1 MIMKKIFKYTLT
13 ILAIVGLAA
22 ACQKEVEDVYKPAEP
37 DASNCYGVYFP
48 IQEAAGDHVVD
59 PTAETKV
66 IITVSREKSEGALN
80 DVPYT
85 VTATSDGAAIADPST
100 IFELGKINFA
110 DGQSETTLEINYPK
124 TEVGVAYSCV
134 IAIEKGQYAST
145 YSANATQLTFG
156 VTRVKWNNLGKV
168 RVREDMLASTSLS
181 GYIDPVHKV
190 LEADILER
198 DDMPGMFRVKGLY
211 SPENLLSWLK
221 PDFREY
227 IDGADAELFFVVDAT
242 NPKKVWIQ
250 YTSVGWQFFSNGVF
264 FIGSLVDANEA
275 YCPTISSKKYASY
288 VSDANY
294 GTLENNV
301 ITFPAKGLCYG
312 FAADDWWN
320 VANNDGMTYF
330 ALPERKDASGKLIP
344 AGVPVDYSVKL
355 EVGLTEEGVVPVAV
369 TAGLDI
375 ASIKYAV
382 YDGEL
387 NAAQAANRAIAI
399 ADGSD
404 ISDVYDG
411 LKPNAGATAKV
422 GAFGVEAEET
432 GIYTLV
438 AVGCD
443 ADGKAQQDAYI
454 VFTYVSAEDPVPVVI
469 SCGLEVTGKYA
480 PKGYTTEN
488 SLEFYIFGEDITDA
502 KIGVFKSM
510 DLKTKGAAAIVSS
523 LMAAKSL
530 PDEAIDA
537 INDGGYVDV
546 AAGLS
551 PGTEYFLAVW
561 ATNGFE
567 EDIFM
572 SEYATTEGDP
582 LPIYMDYTTADFYAD
597 GRFANAEAAFG
608 TWNYYGVDA
617 YGSLGVREYLGPVT
631 ISASETPAEGPD
643 DSGLYDEYVYVTG
656 LFGDLS
662 WLANYGF
669 PTDATVEMDVYNGII
684 YIFNLKT
691 VEGAYDVRMGAKAVN
706 SWNYTL
712 EYASA
717 FIPVL
722 EGYYAYVDVSQ
733 YAASYNFCGI
743 GLSEAE
749 AGWIAKIWDPLLVDP
764 KLDNNGVIPAGVSAA
779 ASNAKS
785 LIQEIAARHE
795 NLVETEKGRIQSI
808 IDEYKNAARNLFAP
822 AGIEGAERTPKQ
834 VSVKV
839 VPMAPV
845 ATQSTQPTGAPGYL
859 PQVAR

>member
-13 ILAIVGLAA
+13 ILAIAGFAA

-37 DASNCYGVYFP
+37 DATNCYGVYFP

-124 TEVGVAYSCV
+124 TEVGVSYSCI

-145 YSANATQLTFG
+145 YSSNATQITYG
-156 VTRVKWNNLGKV
+156 VTRVKWNDLGTV

-190 LEADILER
+190 MEAQIFER

-211 SPENLLSWLK
+211 SPENVKSWLK
-221 PDFREY
+221 PEY
-227 IDGADAELFFVVDAT
+227 SEYTDGTDAELFFVLDAT

-250 YTSVGWQFFSNGVF
+250 YTSLGWQFFSNGVF
-264 FIGSLVDANEA
+264 HIGSLVDANEA
-275 YCPTISSKKYASY
+275 FCPTISSKKFASY

-294 GTLENNV
+294 GTLQDNV
-301 ITFPAKGLCYG
+301 VTFPAKGLCYG

-355 EVGLTEEGVVPVAV
+355 EAGLTEEGVVPVAV

-375 ASIKYAV
+375 VSLKYAV
-382 YDGEL
+382 YEGEL

-404 ISDVYDG
+404 ESDVFTD
-411 LKPNAGATAKV
+411 LELNAGGTAKV
-422 GAFGVEAEET
+422 GVMGVAAEET

-443 ADGKAQQDAYI
+443 KDDKAQQDAY
-454 VFTYVSAEDPVPVVI
+454 VAFTYVSAENPVPVVI
-469 SCGLEVTGKYA
+469 NCGLEVTGKYA

-488 SLEFYIFGEDITDA
+488 SLEFYVYGEDIVEA
-502 KIGVFKSM
+502 KMGVFKYL
-510 DLKTKGAAAIVSS
+510 DLKTKGAAVIVNA
-523 LMAAKSL
+523 LMGSNSL
-530 PDEAIDA
+530 PEEAVEA

-546 AAGLS
+546 APGLS

-567 EDIFM
+567 ETVIISD
-572 SEYATTEGDP
+572 AVCTEGDP
-582 LPIYMDYTTADFYAD
+582 LPIYMDFTTDDYYPEGAIEK
-597 GRFANAEAAFG
+597 AEDVYG

-617 YGSLGVREYLGPVT
+617 YGTLGMREYLGPVT
-631 ISASETPAEGPD
+631 ISASETPADGPD

-669 PTDATVEMDVYNGII
+669 PTDATVEMDVYSGII
-684 YIFNLKT
+684 YLFNLKT

-712 EYASA
+712 TYGSA

-722 EGYYAYVDVSQ
+722 EGYYAYVDVSK

-845 ATQSTQPTGAPGYL
+845 AKQSTQPTGAPGYL